1 MSAVNVDPLRN
12 DRRRHGRL
20 GVLTCSR
27 PGSSPPVSEPEYGG
41 RLCREAG
48 RLGLDIIIFTPEGIS
63 ADETAVTGYTL
74 TPDNEWALRTLPVPA
89 LVYNRTFIGSRAEGA
104 SVRSALAALKAA
116 GSVSWAQPLPGK
128 WAVYDRLRRH
138 PEAAGLLPETRLYTG
153 RRELAAMLAERE
165 RGVFLKPA
173 AGSHGKGVLHA
184 RLSGGGLRIA
194 GRSRGNAVFTRS
206 YSGLQDGLEWID
218 RNIGGRTYILQPFLP
233 LETPDGKPFD
243 IRALVQKDESGQWRL
258 TGMAARIGASG
269 SLTSNLHGGGTAVRA
284 AAFLHSAFGHSAPF
298 IEAELK
304 HSSALLPP
312 LLEGAFGRLGELGLD
327 FGLDPG
333 GRLYLLEANSKPGR
347 SVFALAGDRR
357 AAGLS
362 VLRPLHYARHLMASG
377 LRQTALYASSGS
389 RMITMIPKED
399 S

>member
-1 MSAVNVDPLRN
+1 MIAVNVYPLRPG
-12 DRRRHGRL
+12 RRRYGRL

-27 PGSSPPVSEPEYGG
+27 PGSFPPVSEPEYGG

-48 RLGLDIIIFTPEGIS
+48 RLGLDVIIFTPEGLS
-63 ADETAVTGYTL
+63 PDGAAVTGYTL
-74 TPDNEWALRTLPVPA
+74 TQGDGWTLRTLPVPA

-104 SVRSALAALKAA
+104 SVRSALAALKAS
-116 GSVSWAQPLPGK
+116 GSATWAQPLPGK
-128 WAVYDRLRRH
+128 WAVYDRLRRY
-138 PEAAGLLPETRLYTG
+138 PEAARLLPETRLYTG

-173 AGSHGKGVLHA
+173 AGSHGKGVLHV

-206 YSGLQDGLEWID
+206 YGSLQDGLEWID
-218 RNIGGRTYILQPFLP
+218 RRIGGRIYILQPFLP
-233 LETPDGKPFD
+233 LETPDGRPFD
-243 IRALVQKDESGQWRL
+243 IRALVQKDEGGQWRL
-258 TGMAARIGASG
+258 TGMAARIGAAG

-284 AAFLHSAFGHSAPF
+284 AGFLRSAFGHSAPF
-298 IEAELK
+298 IEAELERT
-304 HSSALLPP
+304 SVLLPP
-312 LLEGAFGRLGELGLD
+312 LLEDAFGRLGELGLD

-333 GRLYLLEANSKPGR
+333 GRLHLLEANSKPGR

-362 VLRPLHYARHLMASG
+362 VLRPLQYAGHLMASG
-377 LRQTALYASSGS
+377 LRQSALSASSGS